1 MAPVDLLAMV
11 RLKLTMAKCQWL
23 GNKGFKFFSQLKKM
37 TISKTPV
44 KREIDF
50 LRLEDLQVPS
60 VPNTDFTIPSIAG

>member
-1 MAPVDLLAMV
+1 
-11 RLKLTMAKCQWL
+11 
-23 GNKGFKFFSQLKKM
+23 M